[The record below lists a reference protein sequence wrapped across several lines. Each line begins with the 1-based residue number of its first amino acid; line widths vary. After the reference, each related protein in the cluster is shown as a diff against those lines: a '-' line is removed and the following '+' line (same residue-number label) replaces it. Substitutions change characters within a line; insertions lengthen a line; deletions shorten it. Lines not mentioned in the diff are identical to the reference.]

1 MIYLQNDAAVIN
13 ISSLIPEV
21 CFQDYFTFDWIDFNL
36 ESYAYLDDVC
46 AGRLLFSNL
55 PYFHF
60 LQMN

>member
-46 AGRLLFSNL
+46 NL